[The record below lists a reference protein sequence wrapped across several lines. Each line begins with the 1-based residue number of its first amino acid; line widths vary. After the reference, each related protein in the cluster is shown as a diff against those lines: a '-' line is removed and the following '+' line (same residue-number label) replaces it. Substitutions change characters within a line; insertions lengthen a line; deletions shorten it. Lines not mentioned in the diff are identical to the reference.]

1 MIPIEPYSELLQTLY
16 AATLDE
22 SQWPIFLGQLC
33 QTTDSRVALF
43 LRNDSTLGNR
53 TIASGGIPV
62 PEKVER
68 QYKKEHSYTDPYRQA
83 FMRNPRLGI
92 IEGEDLVPH
101 EKLVE
106 SGDYAA
112 LVLGKSLAHMTCLV
126 LSISPRTQ
134 EIITLWRGPGRLRL
148 DADHH
153 NLLGLLLPH
162 LQNAVKI
169 RRVLGVA
176 QNRAR
181 NAESILDA
189 SATVSIL
196 LNGQGNI
203 LYMNR
208 AAQELAV
215 AEDGV
220 AVRGDRIALTDRSL
234 RAQFDRLIAQA
245 AAGQLQ
251 GTGGA
256 MLIKR
261 ASGAGSLRLLITP
274 LRLTAARESAVRVLV
289 LASAAEEEFIFPD
302 AILRQ
307 LYALTPAE
315 TEIANGLMTG
325 YDLEEIA
332 QLRRVSVATIRSQMK
347 SLLAKTDTHRQA
359 DLLRLLSTIPRTM
372 PSPVE
377 KFRLCHV

>member
-33 QTTDSRVALF
+33 QLTDSRVALF

-53 TIASGGIPV
+53 TIASGGIPI

-83 FMRNPRLGI
+83 FMRHPRIGI

-106 SGDYAA
+106 SGDYAS

-148 DADHH
+148 DPDHH
-153 NLLGLLLPH
+153 TLLDLLLPH

-215 AEDGV
+215 ARRRYGGSQRPHRACRSLPAGAVRPAGRAGCRRPVGEDGWRDAHRTIFERRRV
-220 AVRGDRIALTDRSL
+220 ALPGHAIA
-234 RAQFDRLIAQA
+234 AY
-245 AAGQLQ
+245 
-251 GTGGA
+251 GGA
-256 MLIKR
+256 RVGGAR
-261 ASGAGSLRLLITP
+261 AGAG
-274 LRLTAARESAVRVLV
+274 V
-289 LASAAEEEFIFPD
+289 
-302 AILRQ
+302 
-307 LYALTPAE
+307 
-315 TEIANGLMTG
+315 GG
-325 YDLEEIA
+325 
-332 QLRRVSVATIRSQMK
+332 
-347 SLLAKTDTHRQA
+347 
-359 DLLRLLSTIPRTM
+359 
-372 PSPVE
+372 
-377 KFRLCHV
+377 